1 MSLNIQNYEEVVLEK
16 KEKLY
21 EAKVL
26 EFPKEEIINRS
37 SKLKINDLG
46 LWKLYDKSNV
56 NEDGDQLRA
65 VIGICFMFTMLVLI
79 GLYSNFV

>member
-37 SKLKINDLG
+37 SKLKINDLEM
-46 LWKLYDKSNV
+46 WKLYDKSNV